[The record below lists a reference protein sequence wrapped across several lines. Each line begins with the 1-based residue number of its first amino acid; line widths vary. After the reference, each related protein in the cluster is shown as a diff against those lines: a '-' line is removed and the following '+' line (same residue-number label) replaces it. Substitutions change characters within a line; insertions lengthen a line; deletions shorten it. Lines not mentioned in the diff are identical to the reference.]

1 MQQQQLSA
9 WKGWVVYVGILN
21 GNCENFAIGEKT
33 IIVVKARVI
42 LHICHS
48 VNIGEQI
55 NGGGDV

>member
-1 MQQQQLSA
+1 M
-9 WKGWVVYVGILN
+9 VYVGILN